1 MAFLPVTAEEMR
13 ARGWEEPDF
22 VYVTGDAYVDHPSF
36 GLAIISRVL
45 EAHGYRVAM
54 LPQPDWHT
62 CADFTRFGR
71 PRLGFLVTAGVIDS
85 MVNHYTAAK
94 KPRSQDAYS
103 PGGQAGHRP
112 DRATIVYCNRIR
124 EAYGNVPIAIG
135 GVEASL
141 RRFAHYDYW
150 DDRVRN
156 SILVDSGADVLMF
169 GMGERVILEVAQWL
183 AEGQPVEKMR
193 IPGTCVMAHAPE
205 EGYIAIPSAEE
216 VARDKQAYARAFLE
230 QYRQQDPIIGK
241 GLCQPHGNRYLL
253 QNPPDKPLSTS
264 ELDAVYRLPFERAYH
279 PMYEKDGG
287 IPALEEVQFSIA
299 ATRGCFGA
307 CSFCALTFH
316 QGRIVSARSR
326 KSIVEEGKLL
336 THLPGFKG
344 YIHDVG
350 GPTANF
356 RRPACEKQLQKGACP
371 NRQCLFPQP
380 CKNIRADH
388 AEFVGILRELRALP
402 GVKKVFIRSGIRYD
416 YLLLDKSPAF
426 LRELTEHHVSGQ
438 LKVAPEHVSA
448 NALSMMGK
456 PGPQVFEEFR
466 RRFEA
471 ENRRLG
477 KKQYLVPYFMS
488 SHPGCTL
495 EDAIEL
501 ALYLRR
507 ENMRPEQVQDFYPT
521 PGTLSTAMYY
531 TGLDPRTMQRVYVPR
546 SPSEKAM
553 QRALLQASRPE
564 NRALVLRALRQAGRM
579 DLVGYGKGC
588 LIAPEKRAAPD
599 ARFSQG
605 KKPAKRAAHTRGAEK
620 GQEKTSARGGKLS
633 HQALSPDGKHFPAR
647 GRSNAGKGANQAS
660 RASKHRLAHDRKRD

>member
-1 MAFLPVTAEEMR
+1 
-13 ARGWEEPDF
+13 
-22 VYVTGDAYVDHPSF
+22 
-36 GLAIISRVL
+36 
-45 EAHGYRVAM
+45 
-54 LPQPDWHT
+54 
-62 CADFTRFGR
+62 
-71 PRLGFLVTAGVIDS
+71 
-85 MVNHYTAAK
+85 
-94 KPRSQDAYS
+94 
-103 PGGQAGHRP
+103 
-112 DRATIVYCNRIR
+112 
-124 EAYGNVPIAIG
+124 
-135 GVEASL
+135 
-141 RRFAHYDYW
+141 
-150 DDRVRN
+150 
-156 SILVDSGADVLMF
+156 
-169 GMGERVILEVAQWL
+169 
-183 AEGQPVEKMR
+183 
-193 IPGTCVMAHAPE
+193 
-205 EGYIAIPSAEE
+205 
-216 VARDKQAYARAFLE
+216 
-230 QYRQQDPIIGK
+230 
-241 GLCQPHGNRYLL
+241 
-253 QNPPDKPLSTS
+253 
-264 ELDAVYRLPFERAYH
+264 
-279 PMYEKDGG
+279 MYEKDGG

-326 KSIVEEGKLL
+326 ESIVEEGRLL

-356 RRPACEKQLQKGACP
+356 RRPACEKQLQKGACS

-380 CKNIRADH
+380 CKSIRADH
-388 AEFVGILRELRALP
+388 AEFVGILRELRTLP

-531 TGLDPRTMQRVYVPR
+531 TGLDPRTMKSVYVPR
-546 SPSEKAM
+546 SPGEKAM

-564 NRALVLRALRQAGRM
+564 NRALVLRALKQAGRM
-579 DLVGYGKGC
+579 DLVGYGRDC
-588 LIAPEKRAAPD
+588 LIAPEKRAAAPD
-599 ARFSQG
+599 MRQPMG
-605 KKPAKRAAHTRGAEK
+605 KKPEKRAGASGAFRGQARKEPREKPGAER
-620 GQEKTSARGGKLS
+620 AR
-633 HQALSPDGKHFPAR
+633 
-647 GRSNAGKGANQAS
+647 RSQAGKGAKTARGGNRNS
-660 RASKHRLAHDRKRD
+660 LGKGGRKRSR